1 MNSCSICLEELT
13 ELSSKIILGCSHKY
27 HLNCI
32 YKNITQGTTHNKCP
46 LCRSKIKMSDSLI
59 ELSEEDSHKI
69 QDIEKQKKEM
79 ANCLRPRPKLRIS
92 FSIYNIVPGDV
103 IVQQTRQFFDS
114 FVIEG
119 LEDIDYNEEFIMDMA
134 RDIYAE
140 RMAEVLSDIN

>member
-1 MNSCSICLEELT
+1 MDSCSICLEELT

-59 ELSEEDSHKI
+59 KLSEEDIHKI

-79 ANCLRPRPKLRIS
+79 ANCLRPKLRVS
-92 FSIYNIVPGDV
+92 FSIYNIVPGE

-119 LEDIDYNEEFIMDMA
+119 LEDIDYNENFIIDMA

-140 RMAEVLSDIN
+140 RIAEVLSDVN

>member
-1 MNSCSICLEELT
+1 MDSCSICLEELT

-59 ELSEEDSHKI
+59 KLSEEDSHKI

-79 ANCLRPRPKLRIS
+79 ANCLRPKLRVS
-92 FSIYNIVPGDV
+92 FSIYNIVPGE

-119 LEDIDYNEEFIMDMA
+119 LEDIDYNENFIIDMA

-140 RMAEVLSDIN
+140 RIAEVLSDVN

>member
-1 MNSCSICLEELT
+1 MDSCSICLEELT

-27 HLNCI
+27 RLNCI

-59 ELSEEDSHKI
+59 KLSEEDIHKI

-79 ANCLRPRPKLRIS
+79 ANCLRPKLRVS
-92 FSIYNIVPGDV
+92 FSIYNIVPGE

-119 LEDIDYNEEFIMDMA
+119 LEDIDYNENFIIDMA

-140 RMAEVLSDIN
+140 RIAEVLSDVN

>member
-1 MNSCSICLEELT
+1 MNSCPICLEKLT

-27 HLNCI
+27 HFNCI

-59 ELSEEDSHKI
+59 ELSEENIQKI

-79 ANCLRPRPKLRIS
+79 ANCLRPKLRVS
-92 FSIYNIVPGDV
+92 FSIYNIVSGDA
-103 IVQQTRQFFDS
+103 IVQETRQFFDS

-119 LEDIDYNEEFIMDMA
+119 LEDIDYNEEFIMNMA

-140 RMAEVLSDIN
+140 RIADVLSDIN

>member
-79 ANCLRPRPKLRIS
+79 ANCLRPKLRVS
-92 FSIYNIVPGDV
+92 FSIYNIVPGE

-119 LEDIDYNEEFIMDMA
+119 LEDIDYNENFIIDMA

-140 RMAEVLSDIN
+140 RIAEVLSDVN